1 MRHSRG
7 LETAGL
13 LVFLAFAS
21 GCDRDAA
28 EQAYFEAL
36 DGEKKGRPCEELMP
50 LVERAIALQPSR
62 SWYWEKRS
70 GYRSGV
76 GDLPG
81 ALADIDKAISLAD
94 RPYLRYSRAILLCKS
109 GRCQEALRD
118 LDSAIAAQ
126 PDNLQFYRVR
136 AIARVRSG
144 KAAAALEDGELLVS
158 RQRHVAE
165 SFYARGIAFAALGR
179 PREAV
184 YDFSVVLRADPARVY
199 PLVDRADAY
208 AAMGEAALAAKDRA
222 EFTRRNVG
230 DGGCL
235 GCGYCADPLHH

>member
-1 MRHSRG
+1 M
-7 LETAGL
+7 AL
-13 LVFLAFAS
+13 LCAAC
-21 GCDRDAA
+21 GRDAA
-28 EQAYFEAL
+28 EQAYFDAL
-36 DGEKKGRPCEELMP
+36 EGEETGRPCEELMP
-50 LVERAIALQPSR
+50 LVDRAIALQPTR

-76 GDLPG
+76 GDPKG
-81 ALADIDKAISLAD
+81 ALADIDKAIALAD

-109 GRCQEALRD
+109 GRCRDALAD

-144 KAAAALEDGELLVS
+144 NAAGALEDGELLVS

-179 PREAV
+179 PREAA
-184 YDFSVVLRADPARVY
+184 YDFSVVLKANPEMVY
-199 PLVDRADAY
+199 PLADRADAY
-208 AAMGEAALAAKDRA
+208 AALGEAALAAADRA
-222 EFTRRNVG
+222 EFARRNVG